1 MMDNYEFTLEDRIA
15 KIQAIDKEYN
25 LQEQL
30 DIMDTYLPNEKKQCE
45 ILWKP
50 VYDEYRRLGYR
61 LRKQKERQMTIEDFI
76 NFKKT

>member
-1 MMDNYEFTLEDRIA
+1 MDNYEFTLEDRIA